1 MRVLGRDR
9 LNKRGGNMK
18 EVPPVGNGELVLI
31 VDDEPVMREIATQVL
46 ETHGYRVIQAGNGA
60 EGVAVF
66 TRHVDEIKL
75 VISDMEMPVMSGA
88 AMIRSIERIN
98 PDIRVISSTGTA
110 AGRDDANSTNEH
122 GTASA
127 HHRTLAKPYRLVD
140 LLRTVDEALKAA

>member
-1 MRVLGRDR
+1 
-9 LNKRGGNMK
+9 MK

-66 TRHVDEIKL
+66 SRHVDEIKL
-75 VISDMEMPVMSGA
+75 VISDMEMPVMNGA

-98 PDIRVISSTGTA
+98 PDIRVISSTGIA
-110 AGRDDANSTNEH
+110 AGKDAANCSTNEH
-122 GTASA
+122 GTASP
-127 HHRTLAKPYRLVD
+127 HHRILNKPYRLVD

>member
-1 MRVLGRDR
+1 
-9 LNKRGGNMK
+9 MK

-31 VDDEPVMREIATQVL
+31 VDDEPVMRDIATQVL
-46 ETHGYRVIQAGNGA
+46 ETHGYRVIQAGNGE

-75 VISDMEMPVMSGA
+75 VISDMEMPVMNGA

-98 PDIRVISSTGTA
+98 PDIRVISSTGIP
-110 AGRDDANSTNEH
+110 AGRDAANCSTNEH
-122 GTASA
+122 VTASPN
-127 HHRTLAKPYRLVD
+127 HRTLTKPYRLVD

>member
-1 MRVLGRDR
+1 
-9 LNKRGGNMK
+9 MK

-66 TRHVDEIKL
+66 SRHVDEIKL
-75 VISDMEMPVMSGA
+75 VISDMEMPVMNGA

-98 PDIRVISSTGTA
+98 PDIRVISSTGIAASKDTA
-110 AGRDDANSTNEH
+110 NCSTNEH
-122 GTASA
+122 GMASP
-127 HHRTLAKPYRLVD
+127 HHRVLAKPYRLVD

>member
-1 MRVLGRDR
+1 
-9 LNKRGGNMK
+9 MK

-31 VDDEPVMREIATQVL
+31 VDDEPVMREIATRVL

-75 VISDMEMPVMSGA
+75 VISDMEMPVMNGA

-98 PDIRVISSTGTA
+98 PNIRVISSTGIATIRDA
-110 AGRDDANSTNEH
+110 ANCSANEH
-122 GTASA
+122 GTASP
-127 HHRTLAKPYRLVD
+127 HHRILTKPYRLVD
-140 LLRTVDEALKAA
+140 LLRTVDEAFKAA